1 MWISRSSCPERSA
14 MWWRRGAT
22 QQTLTAMIAQRDQR
36 QGQQVSRILAP
47 VVFSNKTQKSAPS
60 EVSKVSI
67 TARDFSLNKTKTLEK
82 ILESTAIKN
91 WELHHAN
98 IKGTKIKKSSHVKQ
112 VKRINISTEA
122 NNNNNNKS
130 TSQTNQHFNRNKQ

>member
-1 MWISRSSCPERSA
+1 
-14 MWWRRGAT
+14 
-22 QQTLTAMIAQRDQR
+22 MIAQRDQR

-47 VVFSNKTQKSAPS
+47 GVFSNETQKSAPS

-98 IKGTKIKKSSHVKQ
+98 LKGTKVNNSSLQGLKSKE
-112 VKRINISTEA
+112 K
-122 NNNNNNKS
+122 
-130 TSQTNQHFNRNKQ
+130 